1 MDARDKPGHD
11 GKSENVDHRDIGAKH
26 SFVASPGDDDK
37 RMLGENFVG
46 WISES
51 VIHRHNTVGYGFG

>member
-1 MDARDKPGHD
+1 MPGT
-11 GKSENVDHRDIGAKH
+11 
-26 SFVASPGDDDK
+26 SPGMTERVRTWITGTSARSIASSPRPVNDDK